1 MGGFVSIFILLSVY
15 LSTREREREGERE
28 RGGRESSGG
37 ACTWAGAQGE
47 SPKPTLLSLEPHTG
61 PDLSTPRS
69 GAESK
74 QRQTLNR
81 LSRQAA

>member
-1 MGGFVSIFILLSVY
+1 MSIFILLSIY
-15 LSTREREREGERE
+15 LSTREREREKERE
-28 RGGRESSGG
+28 RKLRWCMHLGRG
-37 ACTWAGAQGE
+37 AGRE
-47 SPKPTLLSLEPHTG
+47 SPKPTLLSLEPNTG

-74 QRQTLNR
+74 QSQTLNS

>member
-1 MGGFVSIFILLSVY
+1 MSIFILLSIY
-15 LSTREREREGERE
+15 LSTREREREKERE
-28 RGGRESSGG
+28 RKLRWCMHLGRGTG
-37 ACTWAGAQGE
+37 RE
-47 SPKPTLLSLEPHTG
+47 SPKPTLLSLEPNTR

-74 QRQTLNR
+74 QSQTLNS

>member
-1 MGGFVSIFILLSVY
+1 MSIFILLSIY
-15 LSTREREREGERE
+15 LSTREREREKERE
-28 RGGRESSGG
+28 RKLRWCMHLGRGTG
-37 ACTWAGAQGE
+37 RE
-47 SPKPTLLSLEPHTG
+47 SPKPTLLSLEPNTG

-74 QRQTLNR
+74 QSQTLNS

>member
-1 MGGFVSIFILLSVY
+1 MSIFILLSIY
-15 LSTREREREGERE
+15 LSTREREREREKERE
-28 RGGRESSGG
+28 RKLRWCMHLGRGAGRES
-37 ACTWAGAQGE
+37 
-47 SPKPTLLSLEPHTG
+47 PKRTLLSLEPNTG

-74 QRQTLNR
+74 QSQMLNS